1 MSVVYLIVTIK
12 RQHYQD
18 KIMLP
23 FFVILKKEKGVNDQP
38 IYVLIKIFS
47 KQKKFLLELY
57 QADLPKY

>member
-1 MSVVYLIVTIK
+1 
-12 RQHYQD
+12 
-18 KIMLP
+18 MLP

-57 QADLPKY
+57 